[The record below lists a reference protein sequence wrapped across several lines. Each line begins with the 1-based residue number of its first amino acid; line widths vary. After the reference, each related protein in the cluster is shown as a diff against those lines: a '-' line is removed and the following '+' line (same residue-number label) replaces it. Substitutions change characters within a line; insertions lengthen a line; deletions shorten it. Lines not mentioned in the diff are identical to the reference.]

1 MRKYTIKLNTLLGIL
16 AIMVMTFSFMGG
28 YEIFYGKIG
37 SLQWY
42 FFYYGRFLCMLIFIV
57 YSYCFYPITISSF
70 TRKWL
75 LRLLLTPIL
84 MMFMYSCVLWIL
96 QHTRF
101 PYISRGISDTIFM
114 VGSYL
119 AGISLVLLL
128 KEKTI
133 KYGLIAAII
142 TFVSSC
148 ILGILNY
155 GLDFFKA
162 MYGQNNSYIYYII
175 HNRYM
180 ELHEIIFTIGLYL
193 ICLIFT
199 RSEDGNKK
207 QTSKFFISMICFI
220 LGGKRIG
227 FAALSIVVVLGAL
240 LKRKSNSNK
249 VRIISITGTAGILV
263 AILYVS
269 MSTSTKLVSIL
280 SEYGID
286 MMGRDIIY
294 RYFRQ
299 FCEFSPTFL
308 GKGVGFVT
316 RQFDYTTSADL
327 YNMVSIRALHND
339 YMKVFIEIGFFG
351 FIFWVWYWIKYI
363 PKIIGKKVGVGSMV
377 VSFLLI
383 IYAFVTYLTD
393 NTAGYF
399 NFQLHLAMLITS
411 IACGYTKYKCDKDI

>member
-1 MRKYTIKLNTLLGIL
+1 MRQYTIKLNTLLAIL

-42 FFYYGRFLCMLIFIV
+42 FFYYGRFLFMLIFVV
-57 YSYCFYPITISSF
+57 YSYCFCVITPDSI

-75 LRLLLTPIL
+75 WRLLLTPVL
-84 MMFMYSCVLWIL
+84 LMFMYSCVLWIL

-101 PYISRGISDTIFM
+101 PYISRGISDTMFM

-119 AGISLVLLL
+119 SGISLVLLL

-133 KYGLIAAII
+133 KYGLISAII

-148 ILGILNY
+148 ILGVLNC

-162 MYGQNNSYIYYII
+162 MFGENNSYTYYVI
-175 HNRYM
+175 HNRYL
-180 ELHEIIFTIGLYL
+180 ELHEVIFTFGLYL
-193 ICLIFT
+193 ICLMFT
-199 RSEDGNKK
+199 CNEDGSKK
-207 QTSKFFISMICFI
+207 QISKFLITMICFI

-227 FAALSIVVVLGAL
+227 FAALGIVVVLGTF
-240 LKRKSNSNK
+240 LKRKSSSNK
-249 VRIISITGTAGILV
+249 VRILSITGTVGIVL
-263 AILYVS
+263 AIIYVS
-269 MSTSTKLVSIL
+269 ISTSTKLVSIL
-280 SEYGID
+280 SDYGID

-327 YNMVSIRALHND
+327 YNMASIRALHND

-351 FIFWVWYWIKYI
+351 FILWVWYWIKYI
-363 PKIIGKKVGVGSMV
+363 PKVVRQRVGVNSMV
-377 VSFLLI
+377 VCFLLI
-383 IYAFVTYLTD
+383 TYAFVTYLTD

-399 NFQLHLAMLITS
+399 NFQLHLVMLITS
-411 IACGYTKYKCDKDI
+411 IACGYTKYKYDKDS